1 MKLPVAIHKD
11 EGSVFG
17 VTVPDVPGCFSYG
30 ESVEEA
36 LQNVE
41 EALRS
46 HLEIRVEDGE
56 TVEIMPSSIQ
66 ALQADADYT
75 GAVWALVDVDL
86 SWIDSTPERVNI
98 SLPRYVLRRIDEYTK
113 QHHETRSGFLARVA
127 MNALGH

>member
-41 EALRS
+41 VALRS
-46 HLEIRVEDGE
+46 HLEILVEDGE

-66 ALQADADYT
+66 ALQADADYA

-86 SWIDSTPERVNI
+86 SWIDPTPERVNI